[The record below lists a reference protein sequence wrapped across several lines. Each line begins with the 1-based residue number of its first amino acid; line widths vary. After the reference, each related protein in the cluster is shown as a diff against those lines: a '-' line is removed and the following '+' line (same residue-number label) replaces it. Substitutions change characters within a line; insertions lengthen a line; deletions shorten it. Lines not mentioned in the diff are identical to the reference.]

1 MADAPELSVNVSAP
15 TSVFT
20 PALAVG
26 AGAGAGAGSGSG
38 SGPVKSA
45 IQELIISTF
54 NIPIHLTDRSNKA
67 KGDLRMAYAKY
78 VKLLATL
85 KSMSELVTAGT
96 WTHKIVANDDII
108 EIFMSKSAYFKNHS
122 KVFTMVNRH
131 PQMKKWLLNADD
143 GPNDYD
149 VWGYQKHTFDVLK
162 AILTPMPLPPPPV
175 DIKGKGKEK
184 VDLDLSSSPVEKRKK
199 KGVAKT
205 VGKKEKKRADYNDK
219 KDKKKGEG
227 SGKASTSKA
236 HHAHK

>member
-15 TSVFT
+15 TSAFT

-26 AGAGAGAGSGSG
+26 AASGSG

-45 IQELIISTF
+45 IQELIISTL

-67 KGDLRMAYAKY
+67 KGDLRMAFAKY
-78 VKLLATL
+78 VRLLATL

-96 WTHKIVANDDII
+96 WTHQIVANDDII

-143 GPNDYD
+143 GPSDYD
-149 VWGYQKHTFDVLK
+149 VWGYRKHTFDVLK
-162 AILTPMPLPPPPV
+162 AILTPIPPPPV
-175 DIKGKGKEK
+175 DIKGKGKEE
-184 VDLDLSSSPVEKRKK
+184 VNLDLSSPLVEKRKK
-199 KGVAKT
+199 KGAAKT

-219 KDKKKGEG
+219 KGKKKGEG

-236 HHAHK
+236 HLVLK

>member
-15 TSVFT
+15 TSAFT

-26 AGAGAGAGSGSG
+26 AASGSGSG

-45 IQELIISTF
+45 IQELIISTL

-67 KGDLRMAYAKY
+67 KGDLRMAFAKY
-78 VKLLATL
+78 VRLLATL

-96 WTHKIVANDDII
+96 WTHQIVANDDLI
-108 EIFMSKSAYFKNHS
+108 EIFMSTSAYFKNHS

-131 PQMKKWLLNADD
+131 PQMKKWLLTADD
-143 GPNDYD
+143 GPRDYD
-149 VWGYQKHTFDVLK
+149 VWGYRKHTFDVLK
-162 AILTPMPLPPPPV
+162 AILTPMPPPPV
-175 DIKGKGKEK
+175 DIKGKGKEE
-184 VDLDLSSSPVEKRKK
+184 VNLDLSSPLVEKRKE
-199 KGVAKT
+199 KGAAKT

-219 KDKKKGEG
+219 KGKKKGEG

-236 HHAHK
+236 HLVLK